1 MASTIVLQ
9 FNAAFCEFI
18 TELATMFDKIAELNT
33 NMIWTQETYQQD
45 HASMRIFEKIDTNLS
60 LIAQKVH
67 EKDETIFEL
76 KEVALFEFLCIPA
89 FYLNL
94 TKDEKSL
101 LWPFLQNV
109 VSKAVL
115 VQSIGKQV
123 PILDDIFQSFLQKNP
138 GIKDMAECK
147 TKLARDLFMDDELR
161 TKMFSIFEFTEDGKL
176 PSIME
181 NLPNLIAGLGIGQQ
195 PESKD
200 KNNKSDDYDEKETT
214 KKEET
219 NNNNEEMVLD
229 PTSAS
234 SQLKLRQKR
243 RETERKLKKLK
254 KKENPYVNLSKMLT
268 EQMKTVNVK
277 ECKDEMNKFFTDP
290 ETKQEF
296 LGMMDKTKGFD
307 LQTLSKK
314 MMKPDGS
321 LNIANLFKD
330 NNVKSMMSA
339 LNGGQEVNSS
349 DISKLTSMFSS
360 LPKI

>member
-1 MASTIVLQ
+1 MASTILLQ
-9 FNAAFCEFI
+9 FNASFCEFI
-18 TELATMFDKIAELNT
+18 TELATMFDKIEELTINKT
-33 NMIWTQETYQQD
+33 WTQETYQQD
-45 HASMRIFEKIDTNLS
+45 QASMKIFEKISCNLS
-60 LIAQKVH
+60 LIVQKVH
-67 EKDETIFEL
+67 EKDDSIFEL
-76 KEVALFEFLCIPA
+76 KEVALFDFLCLPT

-123 PILDDIFQSFLQKNP
+123 PILDDIFQSFLAKNP

-147 TKLARDLFMDDELR
+147 TKLARDLFIDDDLR

-195 PESKD
+195 TET
-200 KNNKSDDYDEKETT
+200 KNNKSEEDEKDI
-214 KKEET
+214 KEEQ
-219 NNNNEEMVLD
+219 EETPVVLD
-229 PTSAS
+229 TTSAS
-234 SQLKLRQKR
+234 SQLKLRKQR
-243 RETERKLKKLK
+243 RAKERELKKLK

-307 LQTLSKK
+307 LQNLSKK

-321 LNIANLFKD
+321 LDIGNLFKD

-339 LNGGQEVNSS
+339 LNGGQEVNSA
-349 DISKLTSMFSS
+349 DLSKLTSMFSNF
-360 LPKI
+360 PKI